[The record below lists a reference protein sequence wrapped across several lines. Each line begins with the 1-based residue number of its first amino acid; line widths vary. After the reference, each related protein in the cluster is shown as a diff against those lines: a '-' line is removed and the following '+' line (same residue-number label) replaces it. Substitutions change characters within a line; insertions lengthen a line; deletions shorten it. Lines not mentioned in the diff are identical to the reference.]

1 MGNNIGGRKRAK
13 IMKINGEV
21 FKVRIPAVT
30 RDVLNDYPGHVLL
43 EKEAVNK
50 YGIRAQ
56 PLDPEEELKAKKIYF
71 LVELPKM
78 PQDMIA
84 SRQRSVSDH
93 RAPGAGSVRMK
104 MRLAKPIIEK
114 LIQESKDEN
123 ELAEKIIHLCLLQ
136 N

>member
-21 FKVRIPAVT
+21 FKVRIPAVA
-30 RDVLNDYPGHVLL
+30 RDVLSDYPGHVLL

-56 PLDPEEELKAKKIYF
+56 PLDPEEELKSKKIYF

-84 SRQRSVSDH
+84 SRQRSVSD
-93 RAPGAGSVRMK
+93 RAPGGGTVRMK
-104 MRLAKPIIEK
+104 MRGSQAY
-114 LIQESKDEN
+114 N
-123 ELAEKIIHLCLLQ
+123 
-136 N
+136 